1 MSYNLKKAM
10 LYLCP
15 SGVLLAR
22 NTVTEIVSGFPFPN
36 LEKTHIFNNGS
47 ILAWGDDRHDVEA
60 GKIKKNSIC

>member
-1 MSYNLKKAM
+1 MPFRCVAGQES
-10 LYLCP
+10 
-15 SGVLLAR
+15 
-22 NTVTEIVSGFPFPN
+22 VTEIVSGFPFPN